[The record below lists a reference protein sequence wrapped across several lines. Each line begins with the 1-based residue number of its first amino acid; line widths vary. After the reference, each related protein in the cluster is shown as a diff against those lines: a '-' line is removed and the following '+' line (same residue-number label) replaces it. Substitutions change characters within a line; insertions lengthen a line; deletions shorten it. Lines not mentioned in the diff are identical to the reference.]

1 MRKTAKPPWLKVR
14 MPGSPR
20 YRELKKRARELKL
33 ASVCEEAACPNIG
46 ECWGGGTA
54 TFMVLGDTCTR
65 GCRFCAV
72 KSSKF
77 GQTLDPYEPMNL
89 AIAIA
94 EMGLDYVVITSVDRD
109 DLKDGGANHFAQC
122 IRATRH
128 AAPAT
133 KIEVLIPD
141 FKGDLEHL
149 KCVVDAQP
157 EVIAQNLETVERLTH
172 PVRDR
177 RAGYEQTLR
186 MLKAVK
192 TLDATR
198 LTKSSLMVGLGETEE
213 EMITA
218 MQDLRTADVDFL
230 TVGQYLQPTKKLL
243 DVQAFIHPDQF
254 KRYEEIGLELGFA
267 YVASGPLVRS
277 SYKAGEFFISR
288 YLDNRKTA

>member
-1 MRKTAKPPWLKVR
+1 
-14 MPGSPR
+14 
-20 YRELKKRARELKL
+20 LKKRARELKL

-46 ECWGGGTA
+46 ECWAGGTA

-72 KSSKF
+72 KSSKE
-77 GQTLDPYEPMNL
+77 GQTLDPFEPMNL

-94 EMGLDYVVITSVDRD
+94 ELELDYVVITSVDRD
-109 DLKDGGANHFAQC
+109 DLEDGGASHFAQC

-128 AAPAT
+128 ASPST

-141 FKGDLEHL
+141 FKGELDHL
-149 KCVVDAQP
+149 QAVVDAEP

-192 TLDATR
+192 TLDPMR

-213 EMITA
+213 EMVTA
-218 MQDLRTADVDFL
+218 MRDLRASDVDFL

-243 DVQAFIHPDQF
+243 DVEAFIHPDQF

-288 YLDNRKTA
+288 YLDKRKTA